1 MLTENRKRARS
12 GVDVENGDLLPQAKR
27 QSMGHPVSPEPGR
40 DACDIESSS
49 SEANISSPEHLVAGS
64 SSQCAV
70 GPCSPSSST
79 ETTTVGHLL
88 NPLSYQDI
96 NRILKEAHFQS
107 LHCRAMQRDTHQLCL
122 PNQ

>member
-64 SSQCAV
+64 SSQCA
-70 GPCSPSSST
+70 
-79 ETTTVGHLL
+79 
-88 NPLSYQDI
+88 DI